1 MAKSKRNKI
10 VHLTQVKKKGK
21 DHKEDLMKT
30 VEQYVTL
37 YKRVFIFD
45 FEQTSSD
52 KILQLRIKVK
62 DIGRVFVGRNSLI
75 SVTLKAIGSRTNRDY
90 EDLLSQITGHKGLL
104 FTNIQ
109 PKTLVELLDKEQP
122 EFLKKLSGHAQLSE
136 GDNLS
141 GKKGDSDSEMK
152 ELGDNE
158 AVEAD
163 DDDDEEEAGVKT
175 KEKDG
180 KKKKKEMNTQIKKKK
195 KKSIGK
201 KSKTGGKFKVNFVK
215 I

>member
-30 VEQYVTL
+30 VEQHVTS

-52 KILQLRIKVK
+52 KILQLRIRVK

-90 EDLLSQITGHKGLL
+90 EDLLSQISGHKGLL
-104 FTNIQ
+104 FTNMK
-109 PKTLVELLDKEQP
+109 PNKLVELLDKEQP
-122 EFLKKLSGHAQLSE
+122 EFLKKLLGHAQLSE

-141 GKKGDSDSEMK
+141 ENKGDSDSEMK

-163 DDDDEEEAGVKT
+163 DDEVVGVKT
-175 KEKDG
+175 KPKDG
-180 KKKKKEMNTQIKKKK
+180 KKKKKEKEIKKKK
-195 KKSIGK
+195 EKKSEGK
-201 KSKTGGKFKVNFVK
+201 KSKIGGKFKVNFVK